1 MMRKKRTM
9 IALKTELKK
18 SIYRILKQK
27 YPIQIDEL
35 ELSYTPD
42 IKMGDLALSF
52 PFRLAKKL
60 KKNPRIIAEETS
72 PLLSSLNIIKR
83 VDVAGGGYINLF
95 INRKAYFLKR
105 LKTADESSLSADESK
120 VIVEHTSINPNK
132 AAHIGHLRN
141 SCLGDTLARCQKY
154 KGEKVEIQNYIDD
167 TGVQV
172 ADVVFGFLEVEK
184 KTLEEIKKIKG
195 KFDYYCWDLYT
206 KTTQF
211 LQNNPEAEE
220 RKSEI
225 LKNIED
231 GKHPESDI
239 ALYISR
245 RILKDHLRTMQRLGI
260 TYDLQVCESDIIKL
274 KFWES
279 AFNLLK
285 AKKAAYFVDKGKHK
299 GCWVMKLKG
308 KTDQEK
314 ILVRSN
320 GTVTYVGKDIA
331 YQLWKFGLL
340 QKDFF
345 FIPFIKQNN
354 KTVWITSS
362 VKTSHTVDFGN
373 ASSVYNVIDIR
384 QSYPQKVVAQGLK
397 SLKFLR
403 QAEKSIHFSYEM
415 VALSSNSLKE
425 LGYKVTED
433 EKNKGFLEVSGR
445 KGLGIKADD
454 LIDRLNQKAFNEV
467 NKRNPEW
474 SDKKKSETAKNIACG
489 ALRYFML
496 KFARNSL
503 IIFDF
508 EDVLSF
514 EGETGPYLQY
524 TLVRINSIFS
534 KLKNTKN
541 ITKEE
546 IISKISAQKLSL
558 DSMPDEELD
567 DFWELVLY
575 ASKLDEEVLH
585 SIDTLEFLHLAK
597 FTFNLCQKFNAY
609 YHKYSIIQE
618 ENELLRNARIL
629 TISYI
634 YKIIKKALDL
644 MGIPQPERM

>member
-1 MMRKKRTM
+1 MITLKK
-9 IALKTELKK
+9 ELKK
-18 SIYRILKQK
+18 SIYKILKQK
-27 YPIQIDEL
+27 YPIQMEEVEL
-35 ELSYTPD
+35 TYTPD

-60 KKNPRIIAEETS
+60 KKNPRIIAEEIS
-72 PLLSSLNIIKR
+72 PLLLSLDIITKT
-83 VDVAGGGYINLF
+83 DVAGGGYINLF
-95 INRKAYFLKR
+95 INRKAYFLNR

-120 VIVEHTSINPNK
+120 IIVEHTSINPNK

-154 KGEKVEIQNYIDD
+154 KGETVEIQNYIDD

-172 ADVVFGFLEVEK
+172 ADVVFGFLEIEK
-184 KTLEEIKKIKG
+184 KNLQKIKKTKG

-206 KTTQF
+206 KTTRF
-211 LQNNPEAEE
+211 LQDNPEAEE
-220 RKSEI
+220 RRSEI

-239 ALYISR
+239 ALHISR
-245 RILKDHLRTMQRLGI
+245 RILKDHLKTMKRLGI
-260 TYDLQVCESDIIKL
+260 TYHLQVCESDIIKL

-285 AKKAAYFVDKGKHK
+285 AKKATYFVTKGKNK
-299 GCWVMKLKG
+299 GCWVMKLEG

-340 QKDFF
+340 EKDFYF
-345 FIPFIKQNN
+345 MPFIKQNN
-354 KTVWITSS
+354 KIVWITSPANTPH
-362 VKTSHTVDFGN
+362 KVDFGS

-384 QSYPQKVVAQGLK
+384 QSYPQKVVVQGLK

-403 QAEKSIHFSYEM
+403 QAEKSTHFSYEM
-415 VALSSNSLKE
+415 VALSPNSLKE
-425 LGYKVTED
+425 LGYKVSGD
-433 EKNKGFLEVSGR
+433 EKNKEFLEVSGR

-454 LIDRLNQKAFNEV
+454 LIDQLIQKAFNEV
-467 NKRNPEW
+467 DKRNPEW
-474 SDKKKSETAKNIACG
+474 SDKKKSETAKSIACG

-503 IIFDF
+503 IVFDF
-508 EDVLSF
+508 EDVLGF

-534 KLKNTKN
+534 KLKNTKK
-541 ITKEE
+541 IKKEV
-546 IISKISAQKLSL
+546 IISKTSPLKLSL
-558 DSMPDEELD
+558 GSMTDEELD

-609 YHKYSIIQE
+609 YHKYSVVQE
-618 ENELLRNARIL
+618 KNESLRDARIL